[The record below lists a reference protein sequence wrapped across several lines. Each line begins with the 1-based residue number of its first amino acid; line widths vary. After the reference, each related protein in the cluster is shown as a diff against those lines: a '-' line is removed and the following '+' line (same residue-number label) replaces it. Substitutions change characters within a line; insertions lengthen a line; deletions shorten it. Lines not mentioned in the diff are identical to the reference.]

1 MSYFFEELA
10 SLGCSTEQAS
20 QALNSCAKALNQ
32 ISFTETIQ
40 GLNEIT
46 TKIDNHQTNIYDLY
60 DKVSTI
66 TDISVGTSNVSSII
80 DTVEY
85 SVSSLEQKIERLTK
99 QMDTLQIQMEEMGQ
113 YKELLSMLRPALAH
127 STENPKSKPDL
138 EIFNQIIPTYEF
150 IIMSQDNIFLN

>member
-10 SLGCSTEQAS
+10 SFGCSTEQAS

-32 ISFTETIQ
+32 LSFTETIQ

-46 TKIDNHQTNIYDLY
+46 TKIDVNQANIYDLY

-66 TDISVGTSNVSSII
+66 ADTTTGISTVSSII

-85 SVSSLEQKIERLTK
+85 SISDLNQKIELLTK
-99 QMDTLQIQMEEMGQ
+99 QMNTLQIQMEEMEQ